1 MRAQTSRLISYLV
14 VGLILV
20 SIAVLATGNFRF
32 GSLGVSASLAL
43 ALVGRI
49 LQPSGRRSWLVVRS
63 RTIDL
68 LTLTIL
74 LVAVTGLA
82 LIVPQPA

>member
-20 SIAVLATGNFRF
+20 SIGLLAFGNFRL
-32 GSLGVSASLAL
+32 GSFGVSASLAL

-63 RTIDL
+63 RTFDL
-68 LTLTIL
+68 VTLSLL
-74 LVAVTGLA
+74 LVAVTSLA

>member
-20 SIAVLATGNFRF
+20 SIGLLAFGNFRL

-63 RTIDL
+63 RTFDL
-68 LTLTIL
+68 VTLSLL
-74 LVAVTGLA
+74 LVAVTSLA

>member
-14 VGLILV
+14 VAMILV
-20 SIAVLATGNFRF
+20 SIAVLATGNFRI

-43 ALVGRI
+43 ALIGRI

-63 RTIDL
+63 RAVDL
-68 LTLTIL
+68 ITLSVL
-74 LVAVTGLA
+74 LAAVTSLA

>member
-20 SIAVLATGNFRF
+20 SIGVLATGNFRF

-63 RTIDL
+63 RTFDL
-68 LTLTIL
+68 VTLTAL
-74 LVAVTGLA
+74 LIAVTSLA

>member
-14 VGLILV
+14 VGLMLV
-20 SIAVLATGNFRF
+20 SIGLRAFGNFRL

-63 RTIDL
+63 RTFDL
-68 LTLTIL
+68 VTLSLL
-74 LVAVTGLA
+74 LVAVTSLA

>member
-1 MRAQTSRLISYLV
+1 MTGVQTCALPIFLF
-14 VGLILV
+14 
-20 SIAVLATGNFRF
+20 SIAVLATGNFRA

-49 LQPSGRRSWLVVRS
+49 LQPEGRRSWLVVRS
-63 RTIDL
+63 RTFDL
-68 LTLTIL
+68 ITLSVL
-74 LVAVTGLA
+74 LAAVTLLA

>member
-1 MRAQTSRLISYLV
+1 VRAQTSRLISYLV
-14 VGLILV
+14 VGLISL
-20 SIAVLATGNFRF
+20 SIGLLAFGNFRL

-63 RTIDL
+63 RTFDL
-68 LTLTIL
+68 VTLSLL
-74 LVAVTGLA
+74 LVAVTSLA

>member
-14 VGLILV
+14 VGFILV
-20 SIAVLATGNFRF
+20 SIGLLAFGNFRL

-63 RTIDL
+63 RTFDL
-68 LTLTIL
+68 VTLSLL
-74 LVAVTGLA
+74 LVAVTSLA

>member
-20 SIAVLATGNFRF
+20 SIGLLAFGNFRL

-43 ALVGRI
+43 ALVGRV

-63 RTIDL
+63 RTFDL
-68 LTLTIL
+68 VTLSLL
-74 LVAVTGLA
+74 LVAVTSLA

>member
-14 VGLILV
+14 VALILL
-20 SIAVLATGNFRF
+20 SIAVLATGNFRA

-43 ALVGRI
+43 ALVGRL
-49 LQPSGRRSWLVVRS
+49 LQPEGRRSWLVVRS
-63 RTIDL
+63 RTFDL
-68 LTLTIL
+68 ITLSVL
-74 LVAVTGLA
+74 LVAVTMLA